1 MITTSR
7 IQFSDLSQQ
16 KRFSTDLTNDLT
28 VDHNVDQAIE
38 HFLEQIGVPEN
49 DLPWSAYSRGVRL
62 DKRLQLRDLPEEDAD
77 WTVLPMVSAGAT
89 GGAGSS
95 TGSARASTG
104 SVGASK
110 G

>member
-7 IQFSDLSQQ
+7 IRFSDLSQQ
-16 KRFSTDLTNDLT
+16 KRFSTDLTDELT

-62 DKRLQLRDLPEEDAD
+62 DKRTLLGDLPEQDAE
-77 WTVLPMVSAGAT
+77 WTVLPTVSAGGAGAPTGPSTGPAT
-89 GGAGSS
+89 G
-95 TGSARASTG
+95 
-104 SVGASK
+104 
-110 G
+110 

>member
-16 KRFSTDLTNDLT
+16 KRFSTDLTDDLT

-38 HFLEQIGVPEN
+38 HFLDQIGVPEN

-62 DKRLQLRDLPEEDAD
+62 DKRTRLRDLSEEDAD
-77 WTVLPMVSAGAT
+77 WTVLPMVSAG
-89 GGAGSS
+89 
-95 TGSARASTG
+95 SALASTG
-104 SVGASK
+104 
-110 G
+110 

>member
-7 IQFSDLSQQ
+7 IRFSDLSQQ

-49 DLPWSAYSRGVRL
+49 DLSWSAYSRGVRL
-62 DKRLQLRDLPEEDAD
+62 DKRLQLRDLPEEDGD
-77 WTVLPMVSAGAT
+77 WTVLPMVSAG
-89 GGAGSS
+89 
-95 TGSARASTG
+95 SAAARIG
-104 SVGASK
+104 
-110 G
+110 

>member
-7 IQFSDLSQQ
+7 IRFSDLSQQ
-16 KRFSTDLTNDLT
+16 QRFGTDLTDELT

-62 DKRLQLRDLPEEDAD
+62 DKRTRLGDLPEQDAD
-77 WTVLPMVSAGAT
+77 WTVLPTVTA
-89 GGAGSS
+89 GGAG
-95 TGSARASTG
+95 ASTG
-104 SVGASK
+104 PSTG
-110 G
+110 

>member
-16 KRFSTDLTNDLT
+16 KRFSTDLTDDLT

-62 DKRLQLRDLPEEDAD
+62 DKRTRLRDLPEQDGE
-77 WTVLPMVSAGAT
+77 WTVLPTVSAG
-89 GGAGSS
+89 GAG
-95 TGSARASTG
+95 ASTG
-104 SVGASK
+104 PSTGPST